1 MINTP
6 LVSILMNSHNGGK
19 YLYDS
24 VSSVINQ
31 TYQNWELIFFDNFS
45 NDNSYDLIKDFNDHR
60 IKYFRSN
67 KFLTLGEARK
77 AAELHLKGDLIGI
90 LDSDDI
96 WLRDKLTNQ
105 IKYFDDIRVGLIF
118 SASIYF
124 NNYKEIKVFPYTK
137 FIKKNFY
144 FNLLNKYQIPLE
156 TVLLRKKY
164 LDELDYKFD
173 SNFSFISDYDLLIRL
188 SKVCFTVFIPEVTA
202 KWRYHSESDTNK
214 FPLNFVNEKE
224 IWIKNKL
231 NSSSLNNKEI
241 ILLKRLESNNNSEK
255 SRLLLVY
262 NSRYEAFSNLIR
274 KTNINMFWV
283 ITLILIIFP
292 FSKTILRIR
301 YKRGF

>member
-1 MINTP
+1 M
-6 LVSILMNSHNGGK
+6 
-19 YLYDS
+19 
-24 VSSVINQ
+24 
-31 TYQNWELIFFDNFS
+31 
-45 NDNSYDLIKDFNDHR
+45 
-60 IKYFRSN
+60 
-67 KFLTLGEARK
+67 
-77 AAELHLKGDLIGI
+77 
-90 LDSDDI
+90 
-96 WLRDKLTNQ
+96 
-105 IKYFDDIRVGLIF
+105 
-118 SASIYF
+118 
-124 NNYKEIKVFPYTK
+124 
-137 FIKKNFY
+137 
-144 FNLLNKYQIPLE
+144 
-156 TVLLRKKY
+156 
-164 LDELDYKFD
+164 
-173 SNFSFISDYDLLIRL
+173 
-188 SKVCFTVFIPEVTA
+188 CFTVFIPEVTA